1 MPIGFRGQ
9 IYAKSNAAASDAVRR
24 FETSEL
30 KLSRCIIQVTANNQ
44 SFGLAA
50 VYPVYLTP
58 GEKMELIDV
67 DLSTLYF
74 INYTAGSNGTVGI
87 VGVYAD

>member
-9 IYAKSNAAASDAVRR
+9 IYANTDTATHDSVRR
-24 FETSEL
+24 FVTSAL
-30 KLSRCIIQVTANNQ
+30 KLSRCIIHVTAQ
-44 SFGLAA
+44 PQYFGHGT
-50 VYPVYLTP
+50 VYPVYYAA
-58 GEKMELIDV
+58 GERFELMNI

-74 INYTAGSNGTVGI
+74 CNVNAGANGVVRI

>member
-9 IYAKSNAAASDAVRR
+9 IYAATSTATNNNVRR
-24 FETSEL
+24 VVTSEL
-30 KLSRCIIQVTANNQ
+30 KLSKCIVHITAQ
-44 SFGLAA
+44 PQYVGHATI
-50 VYPVYLTP
+50 YPVYYAA
-58 GEKMELIDV
+58 GERFELMDI

-74 INYTAGSNGTVGI
+74 CNVTAGKNGIARI

>member
-9 IYAKSNAAASDAVRR
+9 IYAKSDAAASDAVRR

-30 KLSRCIIQVTANNQ
+30 KLSRCVIQVTGANQ
-44 SFGLAA
+44 SFGLAS
-50 VYPVYLTP
+50 VYPVYLEP
-58 GEKMELIDV
+58 GGKIELINV

-74 INYTAGSNGTVGI
+74 INSTAGSDGTVGI
-87 VGVYAD
+87 VGVYAE

>member
-30 KLSRCIIQVTANNQ
+30 KLSRCVIQVTLQNQ
-44 SFGLAA
+44 SFGLAS
-50 VYPVYLTP
+50 VYPVYYTP
-58 GEKMELIDV
+58 GQSFELVNV

-74 INYTAGSNGTVGI
+74 TNHVPGSNGTVGI